1 MLGNG
6 VKTPVITGKLTNIQQ
21 KCIIGKS
28 NKKLFSRRKRMEEL
42 IERYVVETDNE
53 VYCVE
58 GKLNVSGDFVSF
70 TEVNNGRTLL
80 RKDSIVEITKEAI
93 SRTDVTTQLLG

>member
-1 MLGNG
+1 
-6 VKTPVITGKLTNIQQ
+6 
-21 KCIIGKS
+21 
-28 NKKLFSRRKRMEEL
+28 MEEL
-42 IERYVVETDNE
+42 IERYVVETDDE